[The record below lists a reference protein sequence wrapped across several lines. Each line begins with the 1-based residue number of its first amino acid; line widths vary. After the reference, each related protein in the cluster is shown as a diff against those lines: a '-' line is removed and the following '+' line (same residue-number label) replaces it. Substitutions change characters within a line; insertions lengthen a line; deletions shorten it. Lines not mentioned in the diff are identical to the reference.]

1 MRYPLRLTAVAVA
14 MSFAGAA
21 VHAVEAT
28 QWNPQMDASSQMAA
42 TTTSGTTTATDATRT
57 PLAWIEDRHE
67 ASEFH
72 DIATRHSTTSRAAV
86 LDELRQARAEG
97 LLNDTGEAGA
107 SDRVLAN
114 RQAFVESEHQ
124 RLMALNVPAEE
135 DQIAQM
141 AARSAQDD
149 GWASS
154 ATGESPSRLDEPY
167 AFNASPPREQPF
179 SAQSSGTGST
189 AAPIE
194 DRSGESPAATMP
206 EPSDPSLVDTAPR
219 TDSRTQ

>member
-1 MRYPLRLTAVAVA
+1 
-14 MSFAGAA
+14 MSLAGVA
-21 VHAVEAT
+21 VHAMEAT
-28 QWNPQMDASSQMAA
+28 QWNPQMDAPPQMAA
-42 TTTSGTTTATDATRT
+42 ATTSGTTTATDATRT

-72 DIATRHSTTSRAAV
+72 DSATQHSTTSRAAV
-86 LDELRQARAEG
+86 LGALRQARTEG

-135 DQIAQM
+135 DQIAQI
-141 AARSAQDD
+141 AAQSAQDD
-149 GWASS
+149 GWATS
-154 ATGESPSRLDEPY
+154 ATGESPSSLDEPY
-167 AFNASPPREQPF
+167 AFNASPQSDDLSF

-189 AAPIE
+189 ASPIE
-194 DRSGESPAATMP
+194 GRTEQPTARMP
-206 EPSDPSLVDTAPR
+206 EPSDPSLLDTAPR
-219 TDSRTQ
+219 ADDGTQ